1 MTRVHV
7 CLCAQVRRDLKL
19 LLGAGLAEVLN
30 AVFPVLACR
39 KPANTILVPTKS
51 VRYCICAAYK
61 FIGMLLSLFLDS
73 DVGRLRRNL
82 VQTTAI
88 MRGFWVL
95 PACYP
100 RCVLCLLS
108 IDAPVI
114 LTYLY
119 PGSEISYSA
128 RPPIISNLSQKLL
141 YPVQMAEPVM
151 KAAMYPLS
159 SVLMSLLVSYEH

>member
-114 LTYLY
+114 LTY
-119 PGSEISYSA
+119 P
-128 RPPIISNLSQKLL
+128 
-141 YPVQMAEPVM
+141 
-151 KAAMYPLS
+151 
-159 SVLMSLLVSYEH
+159 